1 MSNVQAFPGAMTVE
15 ERLTKRIA
23 TLRAML
29 DDSAEFLEHLVGVN
43 PIEER
48 NAQFQAEAIR
58 KLLANDGQVLTDE
71 PGHG

>member
-1 MSNVQAFPGAMTVE
+1 MTVE

-29 DDSAEFLEHLVGVN
+29 DDSAEFLEHIVGVN
-43 PIEER
+43 PTEER

-58 KLLANDGQVLTDE
+58 KLLSNDGQVLTDE